1 MNSRD
6 ESVTPANAPLTGQ
19 ASSDSHPLLSGVVL
33 LRATDLSGV
42 ASASCD
48 KLGASGAEVPLKVG
62 HLAFPDGVRGLAALY
77 VVFHHIWLTTYPAFP
92 KDTGPAW
99 ASWMLWGHLAVALFI
114 VVSGFSLTLAPQR
127 NGDRLSGGFSTYIR
141 RRAFR
146 ILPPYWVA
154 LVVSCLVIETFTG
167 RYTGQFVTVKSVAVH
182 TFLLQDVIRSPSPN
196 GAFWSVAIEWQ
207 IYFLFPL
214 VLMLWRRLGGTAMV
228 VLVTIVVVAGQ
239 LAGTNFR
246 FFSKILHLTP
256 QFLAL
261 FAFGVAAAHVLV
273 AKERFAAVPWTS
285 IGLALTG
292 TTVFVLC
299 WWEPQQVEAHF
310 FWVDLLAG
318 AATAALLAGCAQHP
332 EGRVARLLSTRF
344 ARWLGQSSYSLY
356 LIHLP
361 VLGLVYW
368 GMVVRLSHDNDT
380 RFLLLLLLG
389 TPMAVL
395 VSRLFWRIFEW
406 PFMKHRSFRE
416 LAGAW
421 RRVPGA

>member
-1 MNSRD
+1 
-6 ESVTPANAPLTGQ
+6 
-19 ASSDSHPLLSGVVL
+19 
-33 LRATDLSGV
+33 
-42 ASASCD
+42 
-48 KLGASGAEVPLKVG
+48 
-62 HLAFPDGVRGLAALY
+62 
-77 VVFHHIWLTTYPAFP
+77 
-92 KDTGPAW
+92 
-99 ASWMLWGHLAVALFI
+99 MLWGHLAVALFI
-114 VVSGFSLTLAPQR
+114 VVSGFSLTLAPLR
-127 NGDRLSGGFSTYIR
+127 NGDRLPGGFSTYIR

-167 RYTGQFVTVKSVAVH
+167 RFTGQVVTVKSIVVH
-182 TFLLQDVIRSPSPN
+182 SLLLQDVIGSPSPN
-196 GAFWSVAIEWQ
+196 GAFWSVAVEWQ

-214 VLMLWRRLGGTAMV
+214 LLLLWRQIGGPAMV
-228 VLVTIVVVAGQ
+228 VLTTIIVVASY

-246 FFSKILHLTP
+246 SFEKILHLTP

-273 AKERFAAVPWTS
+273 IKGRFYAVPWTS

-292 TTVFVLC
+292 TTVLVLY
-299 WWEPQQVEAHF
+299 WWEPEQVEAHF

-318 AATAALLAGCAQHP
+318 VATATLFAGCAQHP

-368 GMVVRLSHDNDT
+368 GLVVRLSDHNDT
-380 RFLLLLLLG
+380 RFLLLLVLG
-389 TPMAVL
+389 TPTAVL
-395 VSRLFWRIFEW
+395 VSRLFWRVFER
-406 PFMKHRSFRE
+406 PFMKHRSFQD
-416 LAGAW
+416 LARAW
-421 RRVPGA
+421 RSRRTRE